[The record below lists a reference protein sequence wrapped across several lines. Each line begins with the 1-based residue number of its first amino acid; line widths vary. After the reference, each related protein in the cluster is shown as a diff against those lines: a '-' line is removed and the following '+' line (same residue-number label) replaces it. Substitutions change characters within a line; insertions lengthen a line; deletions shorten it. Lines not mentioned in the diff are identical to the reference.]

1 MQQEH
6 VLIGRIPAIL
16 WGTAGE
22 GIHLYVHGQHGRK
35 EEAERF
41 AAAAAASGWQ
51 VLSIDRPGHGEREA
65 ETDAFVPWQV
75 VPELK
80 QALDW
85 ARGRQSR
92 VALRAN
98 SIGAWFSL
106 LSFPREPLERCLFVS
121 PVLDMERLIRDMM
134 GWANV
139 TEAQLEREKSI
150 STDFGQ
156 TLSWEYLSYARSHPV
171 RLWPWPTAILYA
183 GGDRMTSLETVD
195 RFTAQFGCDLAVLE
209 SGEHG
214 FHTPSQLAFLD
225 KWTRNGFE
233 ARRDCRLLPGL

>member
-1 MQQEH
+1 MKQEH

-16 WGTAGE
+16 WGTSGE
-22 GIHLYVHGQHGRK
+22 GLYLYVHGQNGRK

-41 AAAAAASGWQ
+41 AGIAAPRGWQ
-51 VLSIDRPGHGEREA
+51 VLSLDLPGHGERAAEA
-65 ETDAFVPWQV
+65 DAFVPWRV

-80 QALDW
+80 RTLDW
-85 ARGRQSR
+85 ARTRQPR
-92 VALRAN
+92 VALRAD

-106 LSFPREPLERCLFVS
+106 LSFPEASLERCLFVS

-134 GWANV
+134 GWAGV
-139 TEAQLEREKSI
+139 TEAQLEREKRI
-150 STDFGQ
+150 PTAFGQ

-171 RLWPWPTAILYA
+171 CLWPWPTAILYA
-183 GGDRMTSLETVD
+183 GGDGMTRRETVD

-209 SGEHG
+209 SGEHW

-225 KWTRNGFE
+225 RWTSE
-233 ARRDCRLLPGL
+233 QI